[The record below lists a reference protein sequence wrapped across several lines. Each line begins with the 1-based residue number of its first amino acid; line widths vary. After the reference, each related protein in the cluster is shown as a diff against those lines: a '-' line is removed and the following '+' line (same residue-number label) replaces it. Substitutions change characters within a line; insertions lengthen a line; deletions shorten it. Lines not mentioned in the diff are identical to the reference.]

1 LVSVGIFKT
10 FYSRIDNLSPEVNIM
25 ASIRASDTVDSPGES
40 AVSGEPVS
48 VRKKRKTGEGTAR
61 QAVIL
66 VHGMG
71 EQIPMDTVKGFV
83 STLWQ
88 NADAGQPS
96 ENDIWSKPD
105 TRTGS
110 LELRRLTTR
119 KSKPSRHFQHGV
131 RSDFFELYWAD
142 LTAGSTWDQ
151 FVGWVRYLLI
161 RPLDKVPTTLRE
173 AWYALWVATLLVISL
188 GMIGLVPDHVWSVH
202 APGWLPRA
210 FFLTVVAALM
220 ALLHKLV
227 AQTFGRVVR
236 YTRADPGNIAARA
249 AVRTRGLNLLRALH
263 EGDEY
268 DRVILVAHSLG
279 SILAYD
285 LLTYFWAEKANSI
298 SVLQGSVAF
307 EALRNVELTALDLDA
322 IAVKYGGTVGTANV
336 AELNEAQLNYRAA
349 QAQLWNC
356 LATLDPQN
364 GRSPAEDRWLIS
376 DFVTFGSPLA
386 HAEVLLA
393 SGKAD
398 LRARFDA
405 REMPISPPV
414 REPPEQRTKYIA
426 ASSGMTDDKGVVFP
440 KLMSYPGKDNP
451 ERWIINHGA
460 PFSVVRWTNVYDP
473 SSRVYQGDLIGGPH
487 APVFG
492 LGVKDIDLSSVDGR
506 STRFTHTLYW
516 NAACSPHRIQIF
528 REAVNLPNAP

>member
-1 LVSVGIFKT
+1 
-10 FYSRIDNLSPEVNIM
+10 M
-25 ASIRASDTVDSPGES
+25 ASTRVSDSVNPQGEGAVSDTPGS
-40 AVSGEPVS
+40 AK
-48 VRKKRKTGEGTAR
+48 KKRKTSTGTAR

-88 NADAGQPS
+88 NTPGS
-96 ENDIWSKPD
+96 VNEIWSKPD
-105 TRTGS
+105 TRTCS
-110 LELRRLTTR
+110 LELRRITTR
-119 KSKPSRHFQHGV
+119 KSEPSSHFQQGV

-161 RPLDKVPTTLRE
+161 RPLDKVPPALRQ
-173 AWYALWVATLLVISL
+173 AWYALWVATLFVISMGIL
-188 GMIGLVPDHVWSVH
+188 GLVPDNIWSSH
-202 APGWLPRA
+202 APEWLPRA
-210 FFLTVVAALM
+210 LFLAIVAALT

-236 YTRADPGNIAARA
+236 YTRADPDNIAARA

-285 LLTYFWAEKANSI
+285 LLTYFWAEKTNSI
-298 SVLQGSVAF
+298 SILQGTTAF
-307 EALRNVELTALDLDA
+307 KALREVELAALDLDA
-322 IAVKYGGTVGTANV
+322 FAARGTANV
-336 AELNEAQLNYRAA
+336 SELNRAQLKYREA

-356 LATLDPQN
+356 LATLDPQS

-398 LRARFDA
+398 LKARFDA

-414 REPPEQRTKYIA
+414 REPLEARTKNIA
-426 ASSGMTDDKGVVFP
+426 ASSGMTDDNGVVLP
-440 KLMSYPGKDNP
+440 KLMSYPSKDDP

-473 SSRVYQGDLIGGPH
+473 SSRVYQGDLIGGQH

-492 LGVKDIDLSSVDGR
+492 LGVKDIDLSSFDGR

-516 NAACSPHRIQIF
+516 NAGCSPKRIQAF
-528 REAVNLPNAP
+528 REAVNLPNAL